1 MGSGLLGVV
10 VPYPASLQ
18 AAQQV
23 SGPGQGLV
31 FLRKT
36 EASPAIALLTKLNP
50 VLEHRATS
58 NTVQL
63 TSAGRAGPSGAP
75 VQHLVEMV

>member
-18 AAQQV
+18 VAQQV

-36 EASPAIALLTKLNP
+36 EASPAIASTKLNP
-50 VLEHRATS
+50 VLEHRTTS

>member
-1 MGSGLLGVV
+1 MGSGLLGAV

-36 EASPAIALLTKLNP
+36 EASPAIALTKLNP

-63 TSAGRAGPSGAP
+63 TSAGGAGPSGAP

>member
-18 AAQQV
+18 AAPQV

-31 FLRKT
+31 FLQKT
-36 EASPAIALLTKLNP
+36 EASPAIALTKLNP
-50 VLEHRATS
+50 VLEHRTTS
-58 NTVQL
+58 TTVQL
-63 TSAGRAGPSGAP
+63 TSAGRAGLSGAP

>member
-23 SGPGQGLV
+23 SGPAQGLV
-31 FLRKT
+31 FLQKT
-36 EASPAIALLTKLNP
+36 EASPAIASTKLNP
-50 VLEHRATS
+50 VLEHRTTS
-58 NTVQL
+58 TTVRL
-63 TSAGRAGPSGAP
+63 TSAGRLGPSGAP
-75 VQHLVEMV
+75 VLPLVEMV

>member
-36 EASPAIALLTKLNP
+36 EASPAIALTKLNP
-50 VLEHRATS
+50 VLEHRTRS
-58 NTVQL
+58 NTAQL
-63 TSAGRAGPSGAP
+63 TSDGRPGPSGAP

>member
-36 EASPAIALLTKLNP
+36 EASPAIALTKLNP
-50 VLEHRATS
+50 VLEHRTTS
-58 NTVQL
+58 TTVQL
-63 TSAGRAGPSGAP
+63 TSAGRAGLSGAP

>member
-1 MGSGLLGVV
+1 MGSGPLGVV

-23 SGPGQGLV
+23 SGPSQGLV
-31 FLRKT
+31 FLQKT

-50 VLEHRATS
+50 VLEHRTRS
-58 NTVQL
+58 TTVQL
-63 TSAGRAGPSGAP
+63 TSAGRAGLSGVS
-75 VQHLVEMV
+75 VQPLVEMV